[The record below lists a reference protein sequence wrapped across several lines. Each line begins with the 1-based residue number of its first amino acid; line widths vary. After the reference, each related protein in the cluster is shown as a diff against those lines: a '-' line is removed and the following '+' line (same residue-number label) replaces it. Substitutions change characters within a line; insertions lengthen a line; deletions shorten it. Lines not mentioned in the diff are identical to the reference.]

1 MRWCEPLA
9 RLDIDSAI
17 GERIRRGV
25 PDSSAIVSTHPAAQK
40 MHEPPFPGSRL
51 GKQHMKSGGA
61 IQHAVDEEVFDRLL
75 APLFGIDADGI
86 RFAGPGQARA
96 EQSRNQLHAIHFS
109 LPNEMVAAGRATAFT
124 KGLYYMAAR
133 AGTRAVSSWDSEFN
147 LPVCPAGDI
156 VEQLSI

>member
-75 APLFGIDADGI
+75 RHCSVSMRMASDSPAQAKPAQSSPEISFMRFTSASPMRWWPREEPLRSRRDYIAW
-86 RFAGPGQARA
+86 RRARA
-96 EQSRNQLHAIHFS
+96 LG
-109 LPNEMVAAGRATAFT
+109 P
-124 KGLYYMAAR
+124 
-133 AGTRAVSSWDSEFN
+133 
-147 LPVCPAGDI
+147 
-156 VEQLSI
+156 